1 MATITLRT
9 PDAFDGY
16 PAGARIPMH
25 EVRSH
30 ARRSGSHWFDAD
42 TMRSF
47 GSRIPDHARIGA
59 DGRAY
64 FVSSE
69 RDTRYD
75 GSAGAW
81 NGERRYTLR
90 AYDPAAG
97 SVDNAER
104 APDGSFDHDAFGRYR
119 SARSAATALRA
130 IVGGAR

>member
-1 MATITLRT
+1 MATVTLTT
-9 PDAFDGY
+9 PDTFEGY
-16 PAGARIPMH
+16 PTGSRIPMD

-47 GSRIPDHARIGA
+47 GSKVPTVATIGP

-69 RDTRYD
+69 RDRRYD

-81 NGERRYTLR
+81 DGERRYTLR
-90 AYDPAAG
+90 AYNPASG
-97 SVDNAER
+97 SVEDVER
-104 APDGSFDHDAFGRYR
+104 LPGDRYDPDAFGRYR
-119 SARSAATALRA
+119 SLQTATAALRRFL
-130 IVGGAR
+130 GLQS